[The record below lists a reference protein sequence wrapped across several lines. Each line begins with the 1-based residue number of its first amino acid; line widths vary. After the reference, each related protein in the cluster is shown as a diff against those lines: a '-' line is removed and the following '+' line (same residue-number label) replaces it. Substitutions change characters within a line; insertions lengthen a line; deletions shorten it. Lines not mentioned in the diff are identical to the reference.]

1 MYNINVEILK
11 KILNCSIALEEKLS
25 KVYLSLAKKVSELS
39 AKVLLEIIAFE
50 SEKHALILREIANLL
65 NLALQ
70 SIDCREFLGALYID
84 LERVEYELHK
94 KESLGLEELA
104 KLLESL
110 IIIENFAGE
119 ETYHKLLLP
128 LIKDFISRDY
138 FITMLIDKIVSDE
151 KFHEKAIESIIHFSK
166 TGTS

>member
-1 MYNINVEILK
+1 M
-11 KILNCSIALEEKLS
+11 
-25 KVYLSLAKKVSELS
+25 
-39 AKVLLEIIAFE
+39 LLEIIAFE

-65 NLALQ
+65 NLAFQ

-110 IIIENFAGE
+110 IIIENFTGE

-138 FITMLIDKIVSDE
+138 FYN
-151 KFHEKAIESIIHFSK
+151 HAYR
-166 TGTS
+166 